1 MAGRGASAGASAGL
15 AELWHKHSVSTALLE
30 AKRASLAASVAGK
43 GIAEQGSTEQGPAE
57 HGSVATVVPATARRK
72 GLAAV
77 RFEAITIETWRMSA

>member
-30 AKRASLAASVAGK
+30 AKRTSLAASVAGK
-43 GIAEQGSTEQGPAE
+43 GFAEQGSTEQGPAE